1 MIGLGFILGGMVIG
15 LRFLYYYLT
24 GDGSGHIQS
33 LILMSVLLGVGFQ
46 TLLVAFIA
54 DLFAANRKML
64 EEVRYFQRRDRIDD

>member
-1 MIGLGFILGGMVIG
+1 MVIG